1 MSRPQPGLIA
11 ESKGGTSLERVRD
24 GHVDAPDLRLLG
36 SVEGRRRNRPTM
48 TQNADFKR
56 LVRARMAKTGESYSA
71 ARAQLIRATGSPL
84 TSALHVTNGDS
95 TVDELH
101 RTGLAERILVW
112 RDALH
117 EGPVPDTD
125 SATLRKV
132 RATFLSTPDPHVDED
147 AAAAEH
153 SDALAL
159 LTGRDQTLE
168 ENRTGRYVLWF
179 EADLYDQ
186 LQLAEILARL
196 AELDVPPEHIT
207 LICIGEYP
215 GIAHFGGLGELY
227 ADQLRTLPTTA
238 ATRLSSEALGLATQA
253 WAALRSRVPDGLGP
267 IAASLSK
274 ELRFLPEAFDRLS
287 REYPWSR
294 DGLSLTE
301 RRILAAVAEGAGTA
315 EEAFLASSRRESR
328 PFLGDSWCFRRIA
341 ALAHARDPLLWLDEA
356 DVARRPRVK
365 RNTRIGLTPTGRSIL
380 DGQVD
385 HVALNGIDRWIGGVH
400 LTGHHVAWRWD
411 EGTERLVRA
420 NR

>member
-1 MSRPQPGLIA
+1 
-11 ESKGGTSLERVRD
+11 
-24 GHVDAPDLRLLG
+24 
-36 SVEGRRRNRPTM
+36 M
-48 TQNADFKR
+48 TQHADFKR
-56 LVRARMAKTGESYSA
+56 LVRARMAKTGESYST

-95 TVDELH
+95 TADELH
-101 RTGLAERILVW
+101 RTGLADRILVW

-125 SATLRKV
+125 AADLRRV

-153 SDALAL
+153 ADALQL
-159 LTGRDQTLE
+159 LTTRDQTLE
-168 ENRTGRYVLWF
+168 ANRAGRYVLWF

-186 LQLAEILARL
+186 LQLAEILATL
-196 AELDVPPEHIT
+196 AELDVPAEHIT

-215 GIAHFGGLGELY
+215 GIAHFGGLGELH
-227 ADQLRTLPTTA
+227 ADQLRTLPAAA
-238 ATRLSSEALGLATQA
+238 ATLLSSEALGLATQA
-253 WAALRSRVPDGLGP
+253 WAALRSRIPDRLGA
-267 IAASLSK
+267 IAAGLST

-287 REYPWSR
+287 REYPSTR

-301 RRILAAVAEGAGTA
+301 RRVLAAVAEGADTA
-315 EEAFLASSRRESR
+315 EQAFLASSRREPR

-341 ALAHARDPLLWLDEA
+341 ALANARTPLLWLGHAEA
-356 DVARRPRVK
+356 SRQPRVK
-365 RNTRIGLTPTGRSIL
+365 RSTPLGLTATGRSVL

-385 HVALNGIDRWIGGVH
+385 HVALNGIDRWVGGVH
-400 LTGHHVAWRWD
+400 LTGHHAAWRWD
-411 EGTERLVRA
+411 EGTERLVNA

>member
-1 MSRPQPGLIA
+1 MATSMRGL
-11 ESKGGTSLERVRD
+11 G
-24 GHVDAPDLRLLG
+24 LLG
-36 SVEGRRRNRPTM
+36 SVEDRRRNRLTM
-48 TQNADFKR
+48 TQHADFKR
-56 LVRARMAKTGESYSA
+56 LVRARMAKTGESYST
-71 ARAQLIRATGSPL
+71 ARAQLIRATGSSL

-101 RTGLAERILVW
+101 GTGLAERILVW

-125 SATLRKV
+125 PAELRRV
-132 RATFLSTPDPHVDED
+132 RANFLSTPDPHVDED

-153 SDALAL
+153 ADALQL
-159 LTGRDQTLE
+159 LTTRDQTLE
-168 ENRTGRYVLWF
+168 ANSGGRYVLWF

-196 AELDVPPEHIT
+196 AGLDVPAERIT

-227 ADQLRTLPTTA
+227 ADQLRTLPGSA
-238 ATRLSSEALGLATQA
+238 GTRLSSEALELATQA
-253 WAALRSRVPDGLGP
+253 WAAFRSRIPDRLGA
-267 IAASLSK
+267 ISASLST

-287 REYPWSR
+287 REYPSTR

-301 RRILAAVAEGAGTA
+301 RRILAAVAEDANTA
-315 EEAFLASSRRESR
+315 EKAFLASSRRESR
-328 PFLGDSWCFRRIA
+328 PFLGDLWCFRRIA
-341 ALAHARDPLLWLDEA
+341 ALANARSPLLWLDDAETS
-356 DVARRPRVK
+356 RQPRVQ
-365 RNTRIGLTPTGRSIL
+365 RSTRLGLTATGRRVL

-385 HVALNGIDRWIGGVH
+385 HVALNGIDRWIGGVR
-400 LTGHHVAWRWD
+400 LTGHRMAWRWD
-411 EGTERLVRA
+411 EGTERLVNA